1 MFREILDHLVKAAGL
16 LGRALASGKWG
27 GTPRY
32 LVREALVE
40 INAAA
45 QCLRELLIR

>member
-1 MFREILDHLVKAAGL
+1 MFRKALDHLVRSAGL

-32 LVREALVE
+32 LVREAIIE

-45 QCLRELLIR
+45 QCLRDLVCK